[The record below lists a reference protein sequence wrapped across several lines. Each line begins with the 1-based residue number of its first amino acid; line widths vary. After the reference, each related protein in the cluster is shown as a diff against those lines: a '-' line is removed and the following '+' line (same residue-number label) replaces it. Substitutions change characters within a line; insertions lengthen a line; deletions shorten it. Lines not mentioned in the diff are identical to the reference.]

1 MPKRF
6 YKWNPKLPEYGQPKM
21 VYVKQGHLQK
31 RIQGGS
37 QYEKRNLGTK

>member
-6 YKWNPKLPEYGQPKM
+6 YKWNPALPVYGQLKI
-21 VYVKQGHLQK
+21 VYVKQRHLQK
-31 RIQGGS
+31 RIQGES

>member
-1 MPKRF
+1 MPERF
-6 YKWNPKLPEYGQPKM
+6 FEVNPTLPEYGQPKI
-21 VYVKQGHLQK
+21 VYVKQRHLKK